1 MIIPLINKTFVYAK
15 ENQRKNSDRED
26 ALKMKL
32 NFSGNLIKYRKSRK
46 FTQAQLASMLSVT
59 PQAVSKW
66 ENGSYPDCVLLPEIS
81 KVLDVSLDVLFG
93 LKEEDEEVNLNNE
106 ILDRIR
112 KIPDDEKGRYIMKLC
127 YNMICA
133 YNSNTA
139 LKHASMPDT
148 FTQETFA
155 HLRTD
160 YELAIS
166 RLNPDMQYCCFMCIP
181 ENGINSY
188 FSITPRIIEL
198 FSLLSDENSLKV
210 ISYAETLG
218 RNYVLTKE
226 CISKKLLIPLEI
238 VSEIVDKFE
247 RFGIM
252 WQLTANTDGKP
263 FPIYG
268 YVHNIP
274 LVGIL
279 TLAES
284 LIHFIVCREPDI
296 DTWTKTPFRIPESYN
311 KE

>member
-1 MIIPLINKTFVYAK
+1 
-15 ENQRKNSDRED
+15 
-26 ALKMKL
+26 MKL
-32 NFSGNLIKYRKSRK
+32 NFGENLIKYRKRK
-46 FTQAQLASMLSVT
+46 KMTQGQLASMLSVT

-81 KVLDVSLDVLFG
+81 RVLDVSLDVLFG
-93 LKEEDEEVNLNNE
+93 LKEDDGEVNLNNE
-106 ILDRIR
+106 IMDRIR
-112 KIPDDEKGRYIMKLC
+112 KFPDDEKGRYIMKLC

-139 LKHASMPDT
+139 PEHASMPDT

-166 RLNPDMQYCCFMCIP
+166 RLNPDMQYFCFMCIP

-188 FSITPRIIEL
+188 FSIKSRIIEL

-226 CISKKLLIPLEI
+226 CISKKLSLPLET
-238 VSEIVDKFE
+238 VSEIVDRFE

-252 WQLTANTDGKP
+252 WQLTANTDGEP

-274 LVGIL
+274 LVAIL

-284 LIHFIVCREPDI
+284 LIHFIACREPDI
-296 DTWTKTPFRIPESYN
+296 DTWTKAPFRISEPDN
-311 KE
+311 KN

>member
-1 MIIPLINKTFVYAK
+1 
-15 ENQRKNSDRED
+15 
-26 ALKMKL
+26 MK
-32 NFSGNLIKYRKSRK
+32 FSFGENLIRYRKRK
-46 FTQAQLASMLSVT
+46 KLTQGQLAMMLSVT

-66 ENGSYPDCVLLPEIS
+66 ENGSYPDCVLLPEIAR
-81 KVLDVSLDVLFG
+81 VLDVSLDVLFG
-93 LKEEDEEVNLNNE
+93 LKEEDGEMNLNNE
-106 ILDRIR
+106 ILDEIR
-112 KIPDDEKGRYIMKLC
+112 KLPDDEKGSYIMKLC

-139 LKHASMPDT
+139 FEHASMPDT

-166 RLNPDMQYCCFMCIP
+166 RLNPDMQYFCFMRIP

-188 FSITPRIIEL
+188 FSIKPRIIEL

-226 CISKKLLIPLEI
+226 CISKKLSIPLEI
-238 VSEIVDKFE
+238 VSEIVDRFE

-252 WQLTANTDGKP
+252 WQLTANTDGEP

-284 LIHFIVCREPDI
+284 LIHFIACREPDI
-296 DTWTKTPFRIPESYN
+296 DIWTKAPFRIQEPN
-311 KE
+311 K